1 MKECTNDYFEEDIP
15 EDDLTDAIER
25 ENAAILEI
33 ELEME
38 NEPEVSG
45 IPEASTRKKLKRELE
60 QEALARLEDSARTE
74 EEFANVVTWW
84 NRLDANRERKERYH
98 EIGRSDVPLE
108 WGISPDEIVIPAPI
122 RHVFWKQIMKGD
134 FLDAIYDCPF
144 EMHELVTDED
154 ISKAIFALKDVQ
166 KELLY
171 QLAIKGYSCQLI
183 AAFREQTDR
192 NIRKI
197 RDTMLKKLRKSFIQA
212 LQNRVDNQISLTK
225 AEQIFY
231 NPLKDSEQMVLK
243 AVNLGLMCMDKNNT
257 QECLQNAIMDFVTGY
272 GLLGFMTA
280 LPTTPDFI
288 TYHAVYLPKNHFI
301 KEESMTTEKYLSYF
315 FPFDKID
322 FVKKGM
328 ESSWST
334 DDVQMM
340 ALIMTM
346 KNKPQA
352 VMMSFQKEYA
362 ERYDWLV
369 TLFKDW
375 TFTFMSSFLYYQD
388 FDMLDDMQKQL
399 YRQGMAA
406 FGGIAPTYHIELLE
420 RPTIVWDFHSL
431 LLGVQMMFSFMLTD
445 EKSSLKVCKHCGN
458 AFVACRPNSVFCSG
472 KCKNRY
478 NVYKSRAKDKDNNN

>member
-1 MKECTNDYFEEDIP
+1 MSNLFQKTSSNWAQYDKYEWREDKEGTLYITP
-15 EDDLTDAIER
+15 
-25 ENAAILEI
+25 
-33 ELEME
+33 
-38 NEPEVSG
+38 
-45 IPEASTRKKLKRELE
+45 
-60 QEALARLEDSARTE
+60 
-74 EEFANVVTWW
+74 
-84 NRLDANRERKERYH
+84 
-98 EIGRSDVPLE
+98 
-108 WGISPDEIVIPAPI
+108 SPDAKV
-122 RHVFWKQIMKGD
+122 
-134 FLDAIYDCPF
+134 
-144 EMHELVTDED
+144 
-154 ISKAIFALKDVQ
+154 
-166 KELLY
+166 
-171 QLAIKGYSCQLI
+171 
-183 AAFREQTDR
+183 
-192 NIRKI
+192 
-197 RDTMLKKLRKSFIQA
+197 
-212 LQNRVDNQISLTK
+212 SL
-225 AEQIFY
+225 Y

-257 QECLQNAIMDFVTGY
+257 QERLQNAIMDFVTCY

-322 FVKKGM
+322 FVKNGM

-375 TFTFMSSFLYYQD
+375 AFTFMSSFLYYQD
-388 FDMLDDMQKQL
+388 FDMLDGMQKQL

-420 RPTIVWDFHSL
+420 CPTIVWDFHSL

-458 AFVACRPNSVFCSG
+458 AFVAGRPNSVFCSG
-472 KCKNRY
+472 KCKNQY
-478 NVYKSRAKDKDNNN
+478 NVYKSRAKDKE

>member
-1 MKECTNDYFEEDIP
+1 MSNLFQKTSSSWVRYDKYEWKED
-15 EDDLTDAIER
+15 
-25 ENAAILEI
+25 
-33 ELEME
+33 
-38 NEPEVSG
+38 
-45 IPEASTRKKLKRELE
+45 
-60 QEALARLEDSARTE
+60 
-74 EEFANVVTWW
+74 
-84 NRLDANRERKERYH
+84 KEGTLY
-98 EIGRSDVPLE
+98 ITP
-108 WGISPDEIVIPAPI
+108 SPDA
-122 RHVFWKQIMKGD
+122 K
-134 FLDAIYDCPF
+134 
-144 EMHELVTDED
+144 VT
-154 ISKAIFALKDVQ
+154 L
-166 KELLY
+166 
-171 QLAIKGYSCQLI
+171 
-183 AAFREQTDR
+183 
-192 NIRKI
+192 
-197 RDTMLKKLRKSFIQA
+197 
-212 LQNRVDNQISLTK
+212 
-225 AEQIFY
+225 Y

-257 QECLQNAIMDFVTGY
+257 QEQLQNAIMDFVTVY

-328 ESSWST
+328 ESSWNT

-352 VMMSFQKEYA
+352 VIMSFQKKYA

-375 TFTFMSSFLYYQD
+375 AFTFMSSFLYYQD
-388 FDMLDDMQKQL
+388 FDILDDMQKQL

-445 EKSSLKVCKHCGN
+445 EKSSLKVCKHCGK
-458 AFVACRPNSVFCSG
+458 AFVASSPNSVFCSG

-478 NVYKSRAKDKDNNN
+478 NVYKSRAKDKDNTN

>member
-1 MKECTNDYFEEDIP
+1 MSNLFQKTSSNWVRYDKYEWKEDKKGTLYIIP
-15 EDDLTDAIER
+15 
-25 ENAAILEI
+25 
-33 ELEME
+33 
-38 NEPEVSG
+38 
-45 IPEASTRKKLKRELE
+45 
-60 QEALARLEDSARTE
+60 
-74 EEFANVVTWW
+74 
-84 NRLDANRERKERYH
+84 
-98 EIGRSDVPLE
+98 
-108 WGISPDEIVIPAPI
+108 SPDAKV
-122 RHVFWKQIMKGD
+122 
-134 FLDAIYDCPF
+134 
-144 EMHELVTDED
+144 
-154 ISKAIFALKDVQ
+154 
-166 KELLY
+166 
-171 QLAIKGYSCQLI
+171 
-183 AAFREQTDR
+183 
-192 NIRKI
+192 
-197 RDTMLKKLRKSFIQA
+197 
-212 LQNRVDNQISLTK
+212 SL
-225 AEQIFY
+225 Y

-257 QECLQNAIMDFVTGY
+257 QERLQNAVMDFVTGY

-328 ESSWST
+328 ESSWNT

-375 TFTFMSSFLYYQD
+375 AFTFMSSFLYYQD
-388 FDMLDDMQKQL
+388 FDMLDDMQKNL

-406 FGGIAPTYHIELLE
+406 FGGITPTYHIELLD

-445 EKSSLKVCKHCGN
+445 EKSSLKVCKHCGK
-458 AFVACRPNSVFCSG
+458 AFVAGRPNSVFCSG
-472 KCKNRY
+472 RCKNQY

>member
-1 MKECTNDYFEEDIP
+1 MSNLFQKTGSNWVRYDKYEWKEDKEGTLYIIP
-15 EDDLTDAIER
+15 
-25 ENAAILEI
+25 
-33 ELEME
+33 
-38 NEPEVSG
+38 
-45 IPEASTRKKLKRELE
+45 
-60 QEALARLEDSARTE
+60 
-74 EEFANVVTWW
+74 
-84 NRLDANRERKERYH
+84 
-98 EIGRSDVPLE
+98 
-108 WGISPDEIVIPAPI
+108 SPDAKV
-122 RHVFWKQIMKGD
+122 
-134 FLDAIYDCPF
+134 
-144 EMHELVTDED
+144 
-154 ISKAIFALKDVQ
+154 
-166 KELLY
+166 
-171 QLAIKGYSCQLI
+171 
-183 AAFREQTDR
+183 
-192 NIRKI
+192 
-197 RDTMLKKLRKSFIQA
+197 
-212 LQNRVDNQISLTK
+212 SL
-225 AEQIFY
+225 Y

-257 QECLQNAIMDFVTGY
+257 QERLQNAVMDFVTGY

-328 ESSWST
+328 ESSWNT

-375 TFTFMSSFLYYQD
+375 AFTFMSSFLYYQD
-388 FDMLDDMQKQL
+388 FDMLDDMQKNL

-406 FGGIAPTYHIELLE
+406 FGGITSTYHIELLD

-445 EKSSLKVCKHCGN
+445 EKSSLKVCKHCGK
-458 AFVACRPNSVFCSG
+458 AFVAGRPNSVFSSG
-472 KCKNRY
+472 RCKNQY

>member
-1 MKECTNDYFEEDIP
+1 MSNLFQRTSSNWVRYDKYEWKE
-15 EDDLTDAIER
+15 DAEG
-25 ENAAILEI
+25 ILYI
-33 ELEME
+33 
-38 NEPEVSG
+38 
-45 IPEASTRKKLKRELE
+45 T
-60 QEALARLEDSARTE
+60 
-74 EEFANVVTWW
+74 
-84 NRLDANRERKERYH
+84 
-98 EIGRSDVPLE
+98 
-108 WGISPDEIVIPAPI
+108 PAP
-122 RHVFWKQIMKGD
+122 
-134 FLDAIYDCPF
+134 DAK
-144 EMHELVTDED
+144 V
-154 ISKAIFALKDVQ
+154 
-166 KELLY
+166 
-171 QLAIKGYSCQLI
+171 
-183 AAFREQTDR
+183 
-192 NIRKI
+192 
-197 RDTMLKKLRKSFIQA
+197 
-212 LQNRVDNQISLTK
+212 SL
-225 AEQIFY
+225 Y

-257 QECLQNAIMDFVTGY
+257 QEQLQNAIMDFVTGY

-280 LPTTPDFI
+280 LSTTPDFI

-328 ESSWST
+328 ESSWNT

-375 TFTFMSSFLYYQD
+375 AFTFMSSFLYYQD
-388 FDMLDDMQKQL
+388 FDMLDDMQKNL

-406 FGGIAPTYHIELLE
+406 FGGITPTYHIELLD

-445 EKSSLKVCKHCGN
+445 EKSSLKVCKHCGK
-458 AFVACRPNSVFCSG
+458 AFVAGRPNSVFCSG
-472 KCKNRY
+472 RCKNQY

>member
-1 MKECTNDYFEEDIP
+1 MSNLFQKTSSSWVRYDKYEWKEDKEG
-15 EDDLTDAIER
+15 
-25 ENAAILEI
+25 
-33 ELEME
+33 ELYIT
-38 NEPEVSG
+38 P
-45 IPEASTRKKLKRELE
+45 
-60 QEALARLEDSARTE
+60 
-74 EEFANVVTWW
+74 
-84 NRLDANRERKERYH
+84 
-98 EIGRSDVPLE
+98 
-108 WGISPDEIVIPAPI
+108 SPDAKV
-122 RHVFWKQIMKGD
+122 
-134 FLDAIYDCPF
+134 
-144 EMHELVTDED
+144 
-154 ISKAIFALKDVQ
+154 
-166 KELLY
+166 
-171 QLAIKGYSCQLI
+171 
-183 AAFREQTDR
+183 
-192 NIRKI
+192 
-197 RDTMLKKLRKSFIQA
+197 
-212 LQNRVDNQISLTK
+212 SL
-225 AEQIFY
+225 Y

-288 TYHAVYLPKNHFI
+288 TYEAVYLPKNHFI

-328 ESSWST
+328 ESSWNM

-352 VMMSFQKEYA
+352 VIMSFQKEYA

-375 TFTFMSSFLYYQD
+375 AFTLMSSCLYYQD

-399 YRQGMAA
+399 YRQGMAT

-420 RPTIVWDFHSL
+420 CPTIVWDFHSL

-445 EKSSLKVCKHCGN
+445 EKSSLKVCKHCKK
-458 AFVACRPNSVFCSG
+458 AFVASRPNSVFCSG
-472 KCKNRY
+472 KCKNQY
-478 NVYKSRAKDKDNNN
+478 NVYKSRAKNKDNTN

>member
-1 MKECTNDYFEEDIP
+1 MSNLFQKTSSNWVRYDKYEWKEDKE
-15 EDDLTDAIER
+15 
-25 ENAAILEI
+25 
-33 ELEME
+33 
-38 NEPEVSG
+38 G
-45 IPEASTRKKLKRELE
+45 
-60 QEALARLEDSARTE
+60 ALYIT
-74 EEFANVVTWW
+74 
-84 NRLDANRERKERYH
+84 
-98 EIGRSDVPLE
+98 P
-108 WGISPDEIVIPAPI
+108 SPDA
-122 RHVFWKQIMKGD
+122 KM
-134 FLDAIYDCPF
+134 
-144 EMHELVTDED
+144 
-154 ISKAIFALKDVQ
+154 
-166 KELLY
+166 
-171 QLAIKGYSCQLI
+171 
-183 AAFREQTDR
+183 
-192 NIRKI
+192 
-197 RDTMLKKLRKSFIQA
+197 
-212 LQNRVDNQISLTK
+212 SL
-225 AEQIFY
+225 Y

-257 QECLQNAIMDFVTGY
+257 QEQLQNAIIDFVTDY

-328 ESSWST
+328 ESSWNT

-352 VMMSFQKEYA
+352 VIMSFQKEYA

-375 TFTFMSSFLYYQD
+375 AFTFMSSFLYYQD

-399 YRQGMAA
+399 YRQGMTA
-406 FGGIAPTYHIELLE
+406 FGGIAPTYHIELRE

-445 EKSSLKVCKHCGN
+445 EKSSLKVCKHCGK
-458 AFVACRPNSVFCSG
+458 AFSANRPNSVFCSG
-472 KCKNRY
+472 KCKNQY